1 MVIRSDKRE
10 NRVYLSLGTNVGD
23 RLKYLKQ
30 AIEKLQVLATEEI
43 EVSYIYESE
52 PWGNDV
58 LNAFLNCVI
67 QMNTD
72 LQPLALLYR
81 TQEIEK
87 EIGRLKKSID
97 SEYQNRIIDI
107 DILTYNKTTIDSDIL
122 TIPHPL
128 LRKRRFVLLPFS
140 NIAPRFQLPYSLYS
154 IEKHLALCKD
164 FLECKRFEAQ

>member
-72 LQPLALLYR
+72 LQPLALLLSL
-81 TQEIEK
+81 IH
-87 EIGRLKKSID
+87 I
-97 SEYQNRIIDI
+97 SEPTR
-107 DILTYNKTTIDSDIL
+107 
-122 TIPHPL
+122 
-128 LRKRRFVLLPFS
+128 
-140 NIAPRFQLPYSLYS
+140 PY
-154 IEKHLALCKD
+154 
-164 FLECKRFEAQ
+164 